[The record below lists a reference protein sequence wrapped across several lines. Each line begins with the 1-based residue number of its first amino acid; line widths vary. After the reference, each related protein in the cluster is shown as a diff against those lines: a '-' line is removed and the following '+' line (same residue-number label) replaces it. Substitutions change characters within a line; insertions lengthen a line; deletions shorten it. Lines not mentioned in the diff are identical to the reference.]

1 MVAVQKSRTFT
12 AAEIKDAFE
21 TFDLDKNNY
30 VGQSFTLLNF
40 FKDVMFYQSTNL
52 AFKLGLSKIRLL
64 FLSSWLDP
72 VCLFF
77 VFTSLK

>member
-1 MVAVQKSRTFT
+1 LVSKNPSEAAVVAVQKSRTFT

-30 VGQSFTLLNF
+30 VGQFFTVLKF
-40 FKDVMFYQSTNL
+40 FKCNVLSMYKQFNL

-64 FLSSWLDP
+64 FLSS
-72 VCLFF
+72 
-77 VFTSLK
+77 